1 MENKLVRETSV
12 TVSQGDSSGFMSVPG
27 VFTLFMDMASEHAGY
42 IGMGMD
48 TIMEKGLIWLVSKTK
63 LIIHRKP
70 AMFSKI
76 IATTWPGEGIK
87 IRSNRYY
94 KMEQNGKLIMEAKN
108 EWAIYHPA
116 TAKLKKMDEIYP
128 EGLEILPDIV
138 CDVPYLK
145 LKDNFDDSIE
155 TSTYTVLS
163 TDLDT
168 SNHMNNVNYIRVV
181 FGMFSS
187 TQLAEMDIAEVDISY
202 KNQCYEGE
210 LLTLKK
216 KNVENG
222 FEIGVFKADDTVGA
236 LVKITL
242 R

>member
-1 MENKLVRETSV
+1 MKNKLVREINV
-12 TVSQGDSSGFMSVPG
+12 PLSQSDNQGLMSIPG
-27 VFTLFMDMASEHAGY
+27 AFALFMDMASEHAGY

-48 TIMEKGLIWLVSKTK
+48 TILEKGLIWLVSKTK
-63 LIIHRKP
+63 LVIHRRP
-70 AMFSKI
+70 AMFSKVTV
-76 IATTWPGEGIK
+76 TTWPGEGVK
-87 IRSNRYY
+87 ARSNRYY
-94 KMEQNGKLIMEAKN
+94 KMEQDGQLIMEAKN

-128 EGLEILPDIV
+128 EGLEIWPETV
-138 CDVPYLK
+138 CDAPYLK
-145 LKDNFDDSIE
+145 LKDNFDDCTE
-155 TSTYTVLS
+155 TSTSTVLS

>member
-1 MENKLVRETSV
+1 MENKLVREINV
-12 TVSQGDSSGFMSVPG
+12 PLSQSDNQGLMSTPG
-27 VFTLFMDMASEHAGY
+27 AFALFMDMASEHAGY

-48 TIMEKGLIWLVSKTK
+48 TILEKGLIWLVSKTK
-63 LIIHRKP
+63 LVIHRRP
-70 AMFSKI
+70 AMFSKVTV
-76 IATTWPGEGIK
+76 TTWPGEGVK
-87 IRSNRYY
+87 ARSNRYY
-94 KMEQNGKLIMEAKN
+94 KMEQDGQLIMEAKN
-108 EWAIYHPA
+108 EWAIYHLE
-116 TAKLKKMDEIYP
+116 TAKLKRMEEIYP
-128 EGLEILPDIV
+128 PELEILPDVV

-145 LKDNFDDSIE
+145 LKDNFDDCEES
-155 TSTYTVLS
+155 STYTVLS

-168 SNHMNNVNYIRVV
+168 SQHMNNVNYIKVV

-187 TQLAEMDIAEVDISY
+187 AQLAEMDIAEVDISY

-222 FEIGVFKADDTVGA
+222 FEIGIFKEDGTRGA
-236 LVKITL
+236 LAKIAF